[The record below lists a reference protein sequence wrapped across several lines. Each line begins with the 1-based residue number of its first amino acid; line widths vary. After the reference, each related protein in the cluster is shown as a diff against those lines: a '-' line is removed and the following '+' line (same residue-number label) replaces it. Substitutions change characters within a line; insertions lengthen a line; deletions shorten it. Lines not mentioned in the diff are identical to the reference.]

1 LLKKKEKTTYG
12 RPRKHQED
20 GKERDTT
27 RNLMRNEVQ
36 VCQTHIMLRSKEKET
51 TGNFIS
57 FVF

>member
-1 LLKKKEKTTYG
+1 MVDQENIKRKE
-12 RPRKHQED
+12 
-20 GKERDTT
+20 KERDAT